1 MKYEIKVTQINDDG
15 TREPFFFDEDNQHDT
30 ILSDGFA
37 IIGVD
42 DDGCNSCAIHNTDLM
57 RLGCVIADN
66 ENLSKAARLGICLS
80 GIMKGE
86 KDAAE

>member
-15 TREPFFFDEDNQHDT
+15 SREPFFYDADAQHDT

-37 IIGVD
+37 IIGVH
-42 DDGCNSCAIHNTDLM
+42 DDGSESCAIHNTNLL
-57 RLGCVIADN
+57 RLACAIVEN
-66 ENLSKAARLGICLS
+66 EELNQAARIGICIS